1 MLEEPGKLSRQTFN
15 KLLSG
20 TKGYVTGDVK
30 KELKRVGLSA
40 SETTSVSRH
49 QAMKAIRH
57 LQKEGYLTKSKTPQ
71 KIYREA
77 GLKQARSDEAARLE
91 NQKKMARVY
100 IAMELE
106 EDEKEFA
113 RQGGKGI
120 EYDGRSSLSG
130 YSSVA
135 QDIEKDRFNRE
146 RKVQAERDKMQSH
159 FKVKGVHGNK
169 PNLVDIDKLPD
180 MDIG

>member
-1 MLEEPGKLSRQTFN
+1 MLEEPARLSGKTFN

-20 TKGYVTGDVK
+20 TKGYVSSDVK

-40 SETTSVSRH
+40 SGSKSVSRH
-49 QAMKAIRH
+49 EAMKAIRH
-57 LQKEGYLTKSKTPQ
+57 LQKEGHLTKGKTPQ

-77 GLKQARSDEAARLE
+77 GLKQAQADETARLE

-120 EYDGRSSLSG
+120 EYDERSSLSG
-130 YSSVA
+130 YRSVA
-135 QDIEKDRFNRE
+135 DDIEKDRFNRE
-146 RKVQAERDKMQSH
+146 RKVQEERDKMKSH